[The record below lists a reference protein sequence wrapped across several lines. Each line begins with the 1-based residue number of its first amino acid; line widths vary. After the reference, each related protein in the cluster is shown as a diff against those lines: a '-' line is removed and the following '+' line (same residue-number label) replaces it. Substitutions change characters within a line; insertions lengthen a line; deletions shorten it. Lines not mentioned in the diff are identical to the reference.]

1 VDYEKTNY
9 KIMKAPY
16 NRRRFLTTLGAGI
29 AASQIL
35 PVSSAGEA
43 NASETAMNFLPSSSD
58 KLYLV
63 DIRKVRA
70 GGEIGRRIG
79 VTIHNNLLKIDI
91 DKDFLHT
98 FMNRDLSNESFV
110 GLGMLLDATVKLAAN
125 TGNEKVL
132 SLKEHL
138 VSEIIKSQ
146 EPDGYIGNM
155 RPPSRMRKLWDVH
168 ETGYIIYGLVNDF
181 RLFSDARSL
190 MAAEKAARYIIA
202 NWEMLDDSWE
212 ESTNVAVHV
221 AITGIHRTMLAL
233 FEVTGQNEFLEFCLK
248 QHNLTKW
255 NPGVVTGRKNLIVG
269 HIYGYMASSLAQ
281 LELYRLRADKH
292 LLQPAKLA
300 MDFLTLQ
307 DGMAITGGAGQVE
320 IWTNDQDGRGQ
331 LGETCATAY
340 QIRVYDNLLRLTGNF
355 IFGDLM
361 ERTIFNALF
370 GAQSPDGRHIRY
382 FTPTEGPRVYHN
394 TDTYCCPNNYRR
406 IVADLPSMMYYT
418 MPGGMAVNLYTDS
431 QAELNIDGLTVA
443 VRQETSYPGNGKVA
457 IIISPTESAEFR
469 VRLRRPE
476 WCKSLSVQVNGLPI
490 PRGANSEKFM
500 DIDRT
505 WKKDDRIALDMDMDW
520 RLVKGRQRQAGR
532 VAVMR
537 GPLLYCM
544 NPAQDSQLAGIDG
557 ADLGKIIIDSASI
570 EMLPVQE
577 TSTRPEGTG
586 CRLKAGKSEWGMGN
600 PGNLP
605 LVLSE
610 FTDPDGKCTYFKTPE
625 ISEGVDDE
633 LIRQTL

>member
-1 VDYEKTNY
+1 
-9 KIMKAPY
+9 MKAPF

-29 AASQIL
+29 AASQFL

-43 NASETAMNFLPSSSD
+43 NASETSGNLIPAPSD
-58 KLYLV
+58 KLYPV

-79 VTIHNNLLKIDI
+79 VTVHNNLLKIDI
-91 DKDFLHT
+91 DNDFLHS
-98 FMNRDLSNESFV
+98 FVNRDISNEGFV

-125 TGNEKVL
+125 TGDDKVV
-132 SLKEHL
+132 SLKNHL

-146 EPDGYIGNM
+146 ESDGYIGNM

-168 ETGYIIYGLVNDF
+168 EAGYIIYGLVNDF
-181 RLFSDARSL
+181 RLFSDSGSL
-190 MAAEKAARYIIA
+190 MAAEKAAQYLIA
-202 NWEMLDDSWE
+202 NWELLDESWE
-212 ESTNVAVHV
+212 ESTNVASHV

-233 FEVTGQNEFLEFCLK
+233 FEVTGKSEFLEFCLK
-248 QHNLTKW
+248 QHNLRKW
-255 NPGVVTGRKNLIVG
+255 NPGIVTGRRNLIVG

-281 LELYRLRADKH
+281 LELYRLRADKQ

-300 MDFLTLQ
+300 LDFLTLQ
-307 DGMAITGGAGQVE
+307 NGMAITGGAGQVE
-320 IWTNDQDGRGQ
+320 IWTDDLDGRGQ

-340 QIRVYDNLLRLTGNF
+340 QIRVYDNLLRLTGDF

-361 ERTIFNALF
+361 ERTVFNALF

-418 MPGGMAVNLYTDS
+418 MAGGMAVNLYTAS
-431 QAELNIDGLTVA
+431 EAEVNIDGLAVA
-443 VRQETSYPGNGKVA
+443 VKQETEYPGNGKVV
-457 IIISPTESAEFR
+457 ISISPPEPVQLR
-469 VRLRRPE
+469 VRLRRPA
-476 WCKSLSVQVNGLPI
+476 WCNSLTVQVNGLPI
-490 PRGANSEKFM
+490 TEGTASEKFI
-500 DIDRT
+500 DVDRT
-505 WKKDDRIALDMDMDW
+505 WEKDDRITLNMDMDW

-544 NPAQDSQLAGIDG
+544 NPAQDSQLEGIDG
-557 ADLGKIIIDSASI
+557 ADLGKIIIDRASI
-570 EMLPVQE
+570 EKLPVQE

-586 CRLKAGKSEWGMGN
+586 CSLKAGKSEWGMGN
-600 PGNLP
+600 PGNLS

-610 FTDPDGKCTYFKTPE
+610 FTDPDGKCTYFKTPDM
-625 ISEGVDDE
+625 SDGVDDE
-633 LIRQTL
+633 LIQQTL